1 MKKQGTQWT
10 SMCTTKVKG
19 STKLWGAQRSTELA
33 FRSTDFHVPENLIF
47 LALPFTPLW
56 TQKIKIL
63 KKSVHIINLQMCTI
77 SDSQMMYGSWD
88 MECNGENFFVIL
100 DRILPFYL
108 INNPK
113 NQNFEKMKKIPGD
126 SIILH
131 RCTINY
137 NHMMYGYWDTQRDRQ
152 NFLLFWTIFCP
163 VTPLTTW
170 KIKILKKWKKHL
182 EIVSFYIGVP

>member
-33 FRSTDFHVPENLIF
+33 FRSTDFHAPENLIF

-56 TQKIKIL
+56 TQKTKIL

-77 SDSQMMYGSWD
+77 SDSEMMYGSWD
-88 MECNGENFFVIL
+88 MECNGENFLSFWTE
-100 DRILPFYL
+100 FYL
-108 INNPK
+108 
-113 NQNFEKMKKIPGD
+113 FT
-126 SIILH
+126 S
-131 RCTINY
+131 
-137 NHMMYGYWDTQRDRQ
+137 
-152 NFLLFWTIFCP
+152 
-163 VTPLTTW
+163 LTTR

-182 EIVSFYIGVP
+182 EIVWLYIGVP